1 MVFNY
6 DKATGKVGSN
16 KNNLENA
23 LTEVKD
29 FFLKKQDI
37 EKPYT
42 LSKDEYSFFERMKK
56 ELSDSQLNGSAEDS
70 KDAMLQLAEEI
81 TGADSSLVKY
91 IQDTDV
97 LLLLTM
103 DMYYAQMDDMLSMM
117 NTMIIHIQQWIN

>member
-97 LLLLTM
+97 ASVSQVGF
-103 DMYYAQMDDMLSMM
+103 AQSQK
-117 NTMIIHIQQWIN
+117 TVIQ